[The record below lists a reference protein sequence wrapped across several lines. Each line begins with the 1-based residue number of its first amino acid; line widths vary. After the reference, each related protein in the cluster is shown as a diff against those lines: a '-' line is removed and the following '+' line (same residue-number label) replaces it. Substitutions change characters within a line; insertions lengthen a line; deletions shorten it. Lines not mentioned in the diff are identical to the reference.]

1 MQRFAMRGVGA
12 KTVEIFTDPRARVLF
27 ALAVAAVAAIT
38 GGGEAMAG
46 WRYP

>member
-1 MQRFAMRGVGA
+1 MQRFATRGIGA
-12 KTVEIFTDPRARVLF
+12 KTVEIFTDPRVRALV